1 MILTE
6 IPYCSAD
13 DPQTLIKDLQTSFDI
28 NVIGVINTVNTF
40 VPLLRKGQEKKVFT
54 LSTGT

>member
-6 IPYCSAD
+6 LMHCSSD
-13 DPQTLIKDLQTSFDI
+13 DPQTLIEDLQGSFDI
-28 NVIGVINTVNTF
+28 NVIGVIKTVNTF
-40 VPLLRKGQEKKVFT
+40 IPLLRKGQEKKVLT